1 MPHERNE
8 NPVYTRNR
16 GFSYRADF
24 LSGTRVIYEA
34 WANPGTAE
42 DEELWQIVKHTYTDG
57 RLVKSEW
64 AVKTLENGTKQA
76 TDEFLFAWSARAT
89 TVTYS

>member
-24 LSGTRVIYEA
+24 QGGRRVIYEGF
-34 WANPGTAE
+34 ANPGTAE
-42 DEELWQIVKHTYTDG
+42 SAELWQIVKHTYTNN
-57 RLVKSEW
+57 RLTKSEW
-64 AVKTLENGTKQA
+64 AEKTLTNGNKQA
-76 TDEFLFAWSARAT
+76 TDEFLFAWDNRAT
-89 TVTYS
+89 TISYS